1 MRNFNEDEYMHEMH
15 QLVMQE
21 CDWII
26 EDYEIQRLQELHLE
40 EDLLK
45 IQIAEITVKMVLIY
59 IKMLQEGESQNIV
72 AEARKTVASAL
83 DDCERCE
90 AIDSDRIQAYRNMLS

>member
-21 CDWII
+21 FDWLL
-26 EDYEIQRLQELHLE
+26 EDYETREKQKLHLE
-40 EDLLK
+40 GELLK
-45 IQIAEITVKMVLIY
+45 IRLTEITVKMVLTY
-59 IKMLQEGESQNIV
+59 INMVQENESQNII

-83 DDCERCE
+83 DACEKHK
-90 AIDSDRIQAYRNMLS
+90 AMDSDRIQSYRNMLK